1 MNLNFRKTALLAGI
15 CSVFSLGYAPQL
27 FAVSSTDTVEAV
39 QQTKKITGVV
49 SDAMG
54 PIIGAN
60 VLEKGTTNGVI
71 TDVDGNYSIMVTKS
85 PASLQFSYIGM
96 KTVEKEFT
104 AATRFDLKM
113 ESSAEMVDEVVVVAY
128 GVRKKGTTTGS
139 MSVVKDKIMET
150 VPTPSFDQALQ
161 GQASG
166 LQVLSNSGEPGAVAN
181 FKIRG
186 INSINAGTEP
196 LFILDG
202 VAVSSEDFS
211 AINPS
216 DIESVSVLKDASS
229 TSIYGARA
237 ANGVIVITTK
247 RGRVGDNGKISVRA
261 QYGVS
266 SLAYGKWDVMNTTER
281 LNYEEEIGLRKA
293 GSYDRELLERTNID
307 WRDVVYNDA
316 ASFYSTEIQ
325 TSGATQGGFNYFISG
340 NIFSQDGIAVG
351 SSYDRYTFRANL
363 EAKINNWFK
372 VGSNATFAY
381 EKISEAQE
389 GEYTTSTPISA
400 SRLMLPYWNPY
411 KEDGSW
417 ASAADGSWTGSNVN
431 PMEWQTTNWNDTNKW
446 KVIATAFAELRPLPG
461 LTLRTLGGIDFL
473 DMRSNNETS
482 PDFVGNQ
489 GEGAIGRGFSRATNL
504 TWTNTISYLFDI
516 KDDHHFNVLLGQE
529 AVDNQSDAFSV
540 IGRGQ
545 TNSYLVNLSAATR
558 ADIPTDSRSGSTYLS
573 FFSRAE
579 YNYLGKYFVD
589 LSARRDASSR
599 FGTNSRWANFW
610 SVGTMWNAKAESFLE
625 NVSWLDNAQLLASIG
640 TSGNSS
646 IPDYDH
652 LALVAGGPIYGL
664 EGQVL
669 PGLAPY
675 SKGNEDL
682 TWEKT
687 TILNITMKLGFLNRF
702 NLTAEFYNKYTSD
715 MLMAVPVSV
724 VGGYSTRWSNM
735 GAMVNR
741 GVDLDLN
748 VNVLKFKDFLWT
760 VSANASYNKNE
771 IKELYEGRDEY
782 ELSTTGL
789 FLKKGHSFGEFY
801 TNRFAGVNPANGDAL
816 WYDKNGNLTNECLD
830 EDKVLVGKSYIAPWQ
845 GGFGTSLSWKG
856 LTVSTQFSWVADR
869 WMMNNDRYFNES
881 NGTFVNYNQSK
892 KMLYDRWK
900 KPGDVATVPRYGIA
914 AQLDSRFLEDAS
926 FLRWKNL
933 MVSYTLPANLLAP
946 LKVVENIRVYA
957 QGQNLLTFTKF
968 QGMDPE
974 SSMNIYAAQY
984 PMSRQFSIG
993 LEIGF

>member
-1 MNLNFRKTALLAGI
+1 MRKSILWFVLLTLFEIPYVLAQNGFRVTGQIISADDNQPVIG
-15 CSVFSLGYAPQL
+15 
-27 FAVSSTDTVEAV
+27 VS
-39 QQTKKITGVV
+39 
-49 SDAMG
+49 
-54 PIIGAN
+54 II
-60 VLEKGTTNGVI
+60 EKGTTNGVI

-85 PASLQFSYIGM
+85 PTSLQFSYIGM

-139 MSVVKDKIMET
+139 MSVVKDKIMEA

-166 LQVLSNSGEPGAVAN
+166 LQVLSSSGEPGAVAN

-247 RGRVGDNGKISVRA
+247 RGRVGDNGKIAVRA

-545 TNSYLVNLSAATR
+545 TNSYLVNLSAATL

-573 FFSRAE
+573 FFGRAE

>member
-1 MNLNFRKTALLAGI
+1 MRKSILWFVLLTLFEIPYVLAQNGFRVTGQIISADDNQPVIG
-15 CSVFSLGYAPQL
+15 
-27 FAVSSTDTVEAV
+27 VS
-39 QQTKKITGVV
+39 
-49 SDAMG
+49 
-54 PIIGAN
+54 II
-60 VLEKGTTNGVI
+60 EKGTTNGVI

-85 PASLQFSYIGM
+85 PTSLQFSYIGM

-139 MSVVKDKIMET
+139 MSVVKDKIMEA

-166 LQVLSNSGEPGAVAN
+166 LQVLSSSGEPGAVAN

-247 RGRVGDNGKISVRA
+247 RGRVGDNGKIAVRA

-573 FFSRAE
+573 FFGRAE

-652 LALVAGGPIYGL
+652 LALVAGGPIYRL

>member
-1 MNLNFRKTALLAGI
+1 MRKSILWFVLLTLFEIPYVLAQNGFRVTGQIISADDNQPVIG
-15 CSVFSLGYAPQL
+15 
-27 FAVSSTDTVEAV
+27 VS
-39 QQTKKITGVV
+39 
-49 SDAMG
+49 
-54 PIIGAN
+54 II
-60 VLEKGTTNGVI
+60 EKGTTNGVI

-85 PASLQFSYIGM
+85 PTSLQFSYIGM

-139 MSVVKDKIMET
+139 MSVVKDKIMEA

-166 LQVLSNSGEPGAVAN
+166 LQVLSSSGEPGAVAN

-247 RGRVGDNGKISVRA
+247 RGRVGDNGKIAVRA

-573 FFSRAE
+573 FFGRAE

-589 LSARRDASSR
+589 LSARRVAASR

>member
-1 MNLNFRKTALLAGI
+1 
-15 CSVFSLGYAPQL
+15 
-27 FAVSSTDTVEAV
+27 
-39 QQTKKITGVV
+39 
-49 SDAMG
+49 
-54 PIIGAN
+54 
-60 VLEKGTTNGVI
+60 
-71 TDVDGNYSIMVTKS
+71 
-85 PASLQFSYIGM
+85 
-96 KTVEKEFT
+96 
-104 AATRFDLKM
+104 
-113 ESSAEMVDEVVVVAY
+113 MVDEVVVVAY

-139 MSVVKDKIMET
+139 MSVVKDKIMEA

-166 LQVLSNSGEPGAVAN
+166 LQVLSSSGEPGAVAN

-247 RGRVGDNGKISVRA
+247 RGRVGDNGKIAVRA

-529 AVDNQSDAFSV
+529 AVNNQSDAFSV

-573 FFSRAE
+573 FFGRAE

>member
-1 MNLNFRKTALLAGI
+1 MRKSIFWFVLLTLFEIPYVLAQNGFRVTGQIISADDNQPVIG
-15 CSVFSLGYAPQL
+15 
-27 FAVSSTDTVEAV
+27 VS
-39 QQTKKITGVV
+39 
-49 SDAMG
+49 
-54 PIIGAN
+54 II
-60 VLEKGTTNGVI
+60 EKGTTNGVI

-139 MSVVKDKIMET
+139 MSVVKDKIMEA

-166 LQVLSNSGEPGAVAN
+166 LQVLSSSGEPGAVAN

-247 RGRVGDNGKISVRA
+247 RGRVGDNGKIAVRA

-573 FFSRAE
+573 FFGRAE

-625 NVSWLDNAQLLASIG
+625 NVSWLDNAQVLASIG

-933 MVSYTLPANLLAP
+933 MVSYTLPANLLAL

>member
-1 MNLNFRKTALLAGI
+1 MTGQIISADDNQPVIG
-15 CSVFSLGYAPQL
+15 
-27 FAVSSTDTVEAV
+27 VS
-39 QQTKKITGVV
+39 
-49 SDAMG
+49 
-54 PIIGAN
+54 II
-60 VLEKGTTNGVI
+60 EKGTTNGVI

-139 MSVVKDKIMET
+139 MSVVKDKIMEA

-166 LQVLSNSGEPGAVAN
+166 LQVLSSSGEPGAVAN

-216 DIESVSVLKDASS
+216 DIKSVSVLKDASS

-247 RGRVGDNGKISVRA
+247 RGRVGDNGKIAVRA

-573 FFSRAE
+573 FFGRAE

-625 NVSWLDNAQLLASIG
+625 NVSWLDNAQVLASIG

>member
-1 MNLNFRKTALLAGI
+1 MRKSILWFVLLTLFEIPYVLAQNGFRVTGQIISADDNQPVIG
-15 CSVFSLGYAPQL
+15 
-27 FAVSSTDTVEAV
+27 VS
-39 QQTKKITGVV
+39 
-49 SDAMG
+49 
-54 PIIGAN
+54 II
-60 VLEKGTTNGVI
+60 EKGTTNGVI

-85 PASLQFSYIGM
+85 PTSLQFSYIGM

-139 MSVVKDKIMET
+139 MSVVKDKIMEA

-166 LQVLSNSGEPGAVAN
+166 LQVLSSSGEPGAVAN

-247 RGRVGDNGKISVRA
+247 RGRVGDNGKIAVLA

-573 FFSRAE
+573 FFGRAE

>member
-1 MNLNFRKTALLAGI
+1 MRKSILWFVLLTLFEIPYVLAQNGFRVTGQIISADDNQPVIG
-15 CSVFSLGYAPQL
+15 
-27 FAVSSTDTVEAV
+27 VS
-39 QQTKKITGVV
+39 
-49 SDAMG
+49 
-54 PIIGAN
+54 II
-60 VLEKGTTNGVI
+60 EKGTTNGVI

-85 PASLQFSYIGM
+85 PTSLQFSYIGM

-139 MSVVKDKIMET
+139 MSVVKDKIMEA

-166 LQVLSNSGEPGAVAN
+166 LQVLSSSGEPGAVAN

-247 RGRVGDNGKISVRA
+247 RGRVGDNGKIAVRA

-431 PMEWQTTNWNDTNKW
+431 PMKWQTTNWNDTNKW

-573 FFSRAE
+573 FFGRAE

>member
-1 MNLNFRKTALLAGI
+1 MRKSILWFVLLTLFEIPYVLAQNGFRVTGQIISADDNQPVIG
-15 CSVFSLGYAPQL
+15 
-27 FAVSSTDTVEAV
+27 VS
-39 QQTKKITGVV
+39 
-49 SDAMG
+49 
-54 PIIGAN
+54 II
-60 VLEKGTTNGVI
+60 EKGTTNGVI

-139 MSVVKDKIMET
+139 MSVVKDKIMEA

-166 LQVLSNSGEPGAVAN
+166 LQVLSSSGEPGAVAN

-247 RGRVGDNGKISVRA
+247 RGRVGDNGKIAVRA

-417 ASAADGSWTGSNVN
+417 ASAADGSWTSSNVN

-529 AVDNQSDAFSV
+529 AVNNQSDAFSV

-573 FFSRAE
+573 FFGRAE

>member
-1 MNLNFRKTALLAGI
+1 MRKSILWFVLLTLFEIPYVLAQNGFRVTGQIISADDNQPVIG
-15 CSVFSLGYAPQL
+15 
-27 FAVSSTDTVEAV
+27 VS
-39 QQTKKITGVV
+39 
-49 SDAMG
+49 
-54 PIIGAN
+54 II
-60 VLEKGTTNGVI
+60 EKGTTNGVI

-669 PGLAPY
+669 PGL
-675 SKGNEDL
+675 
-682 TWEKT
+682 
-687 TILNITMKLGFLNRF
+687 
-702 NLTAEFYNKYTSD
+702 
-715 MLMAVPVSV
+715 VPVSV

>member
-1 MNLNFRKTALLAGI
+1 MRKSILWFVLLTLFEIPYVLAQNGFRVTGQIISADDNQPVIG
-15 CSVFSLGYAPQL
+15 
-27 FAVSSTDTVEAV
+27 VS
-39 QQTKKITGVV
+39 
-49 SDAMG
+49 
-54 PIIGAN
+54 II
-60 VLEKGTTNGVI
+60 EKGTTNGVI

-85 PASLQFSYIGM
+85 PTSLQFSYIGM

-139 MSVVKDKIMET
+139 MSVVKDKIMEA

-166 LQVLSNSGEPGAVAN
+166 LQVLSSSGEPGAVAN

-247 RGRVGDNGKISVRA
+247 RGRVGDNGKIAVRA

-482 PDFVGNQ
+482 PDFVDNQ

-573 FFSRAE
+573 FFGRAE

>member
-1 MNLNFRKTALLAGI
+1 MLAQNGFRVTGQIISADDNQPVIG
-15 CSVFSLGYAPQL
+15 
-27 FAVSSTDTVEAV
+27 VS
-39 QQTKKITGVV
+39 
-49 SDAMG
+49 
-54 PIIGAN
+54 II
-60 VLEKGTTNGVI
+60 EKGTTNGVI

-85 PASLQFSYIGM
+85 PTSLQFSYIGM

-139 MSVVKDKIMET
+139 MSVVKDKIMEA

-166 LQVLSNSGEPGAVAN
+166 LQVLSSSGEPGAVAN

-202 VAVSSEDFS
+202 VAVSSEAFS

-247 RGRVGDNGKISVRA
+247 RGRVGDNGKIAVRA

-573 FFSRAE
+573 FFGRAE

>member
-1 MNLNFRKTALLAGI
+1 MRKSILWFVLLTLFEIPYVLAQNGFRVTGQIISADDNQPVIG
-15 CSVFSLGYAPQL
+15 
-27 FAVSSTDTVEAV
+27 VS
-39 QQTKKITGVV
+39 
-49 SDAMG
+49 
-54 PIIGAN
+54 II
-60 VLEKGTTNGVI
+60 EKGTTNGVI

-85 PASLQFSYIGM
+85 PTSLQFSYIGM

-139 MSVVKDKIMET
+139 MSVVKDKIMEA

-166 LQVLSNSGEPGAVAN
+166 LQVLSSSGEPGAVAN

-247 RGRVGDNGKISVRA
+247 RGRVGDNGKIAVRA

-573 FFSRAE
+573 FFGRAE

-625 NVSWLDNAQLLASIG
+625 NVSWLDNAQVLASIG

>member
-1 MNLNFRKTALLAGI
+1 MRKSILWFVLLTLFEIPYVLAQNGFRVTGQIISADDNQPVIG
-15 CSVFSLGYAPQL
+15 
-27 FAVSSTDTVEAV
+27 VS
-39 QQTKKITGVV
+39 
-49 SDAMG
+49 
-54 PIIGAN
+54 II
-60 VLEKGTTNGVI
+60 EKGTTNGVI

-85 PASLQFSYIGM
+85 PTSLQFSHIGM

-139 MSVVKDKIMET
+139 MSVVKDKIMEA

-166 LQVLSNSGEPGAVAN
+166 LQVLSSSGEPGAVAN

-247 RGRVGDNGKISVRA
+247 RGRVGDNGKIAVRA

-573 FFSRAE
+573 FFGRAE

-724 VGGYSTRWSNM
+724 VGGYSTRWSNI

>member
-1 MNLNFRKTALLAGI
+1 MRKSIFWFVLLTLFEIPYVLAQNGFRVTGQIISADDNQPVIG
-15 CSVFSLGYAPQL
+15 
-27 FAVSSTDTVEAV
+27 VS
-39 QQTKKITGVV
+39 
-49 SDAMG
+49 
-54 PIIGAN
+54 II
-60 VLEKGTTNGVI
+60 EKGTTNGVI

-85 PASLQFSYIGM
+85 PTSLQFSYIGM

-139 MSVVKDKIMET
+139 MSVVKDKIMEA

-166 LQVLSNSGEPGAVAN
+166 LQVLSSSGEPGAVAN

-247 RGRVGDNGKISVRA
+247 RGRVGDNGKIAVRA

-573 FFSRAE
+573 FFGRAE

-801 TNRFAGVNPANGDAL
+801 TNRFAGINPANGDAL

>member
-1 MNLNFRKTALLAGI
+1 MRKSILWFVLLTLFEIPYVLAQNGFRVTGQIISADDNQPVIG
-15 CSVFSLGYAPQL
+15 
-27 FAVSSTDTVEAV
+27 VS
-39 QQTKKITGVV
+39 
-49 SDAMG
+49 
-54 PIIGAN
+54 II
-60 VLEKGTTNGVI
+60 EKGTTNGVI

-85 PASLQFSYIGM
+85 PTSLQFSYIGM

-139 MSVVKDKIMET
+139 MSVVKDKIMEA

-166 LQVLSNSGEPGAVAN
+166 LQVLSSSGEPGAVAN

-247 RGRVGDNGKISVRA
+247 RGRVGDNGKIAVRA

-573 FFSRAE
+573 FFGRAE

-946 LKVVENIRVYA
+946 LKEVENIRVYA

>member
-1 MNLNFRKTALLAGI
+1 MRKSILWFVLLTLFEIPYVLAQNGFRVTGQIISADDNQPVIG
-15 CSVFSLGYAPQL
+15 
-27 FAVSSTDTVEAV
+27 VS
-39 QQTKKITGVV
+39 
-49 SDAMG
+49 
-54 PIIGAN
+54 II
-60 VLEKGTTNGVI
+60 EKGTTNGVI

-85 PASLQFSYIGM
+85 PTSLQFSYIGM

-139 MSVVKDKIMET
+139 MSVVKDKIMEA

-166 LQVLSNSGEPGAVAN
+166 LQVLSSSGEPGAVAN

-247 RGRVGDNGKISVRA
+247 RGRVGDNGKIAVRA

-573 FFSRAE
+573 FFGRAE

-724 VGGYSTRWSNM
+724 VSGYSTRWSNM

>member
-1 MNLNFRKTALLAGI
+1 MRKSILWFVLLTLFEIPYVLAQNGFRVTGQIISADDNQPVIG
-15 CSVFSLGYAPQL
+15 
-27 FAVSSTDTVEAV
+27 VS
-39 QQTKKITGVV
+39 
-49 SDAMG
+49 
-54 PIIGAN
+54 II
-60 VLEKGTTNGVI
+60 EKGTTNGVI

-139 MSVVKDKIMET
+139 MSVVKDKIMEA

-166 LQVLSNSGEPGAVAN
+166 LQVLSSSGEPGAVAN

-247 RGRVGDNGKISVRA
+247 RGRVGDNGKIAVRA

-573 FFSRAE
+573 FFGRAE

-625 NVSWLDNAQLLASIG
+625 NVSWLDNAQVLASIG

-830 EDKVLVGKSYIAPWQ
+830 EDKVLVGKSHIAPWQ

>member
-1 MNLNFRKTALLAGI
+1 MRKSILWFVLLTLFEIPYVLAQNGFRVTGQIISADDNQPVIG
-15 CSVFSLGYAPQL
+15 
-27 FAVSSTDTVEAV
+27 VS
-39 QQTKKITGVV
+39 
-49 SDAMG
+49 
-54 PIIGAN
+54 II
-60 VLEKGTTNGVI
+60 EKGTTNGVI

-139 MSVVKDKIMET
+139 MSVVKDKIMEA

-166 LQVLSNSGEPGAVAN
+166 LQVLSSSGEPGAVAN

-247 RGRVGDNGKISVRA
+247 RGRVGDNGKIAVRA

-529 AVDNQSDAFSV
+529 AVNNQSDAFSV

-573 FFSRAE
+573 FFGRAE

-702 NLTAEFYNKYTSD
+702 NLTAEFYNKYTAD

>member
-1 MNLNFRKTALLAGI
+1 MRKSILWFVLLTLFEIPYVLAQNGFRVTGQIISADDNHPVIG
-15 CSVFSLGYAPQL
+15 
-27 FAVSSTDTVEAV
+27 VS
-39 QQTKKITGVV
+39 
-49 SDAMG
+49 
-54 PIIGAN
+54 II
-60 VLEKGTTNGVI
+60 EKGTTNGVI

-85 PASLQFSYIGM
+85 PTSLQFSYIGM

-139 MSVVKDKIMET
+139 MSVVKDKIMEA

-166 LQVLSNSGEPGAVAN
+166 LQVLSSSGEPGAVAN

-247 RGRVGDNGKISVRA
+247 RGRVGDNGKIAVRA

-573 FFSRAE
+573 FFGRAE

>member
-1 MNLNFRKTALLAGI
+1 MRKSILWFVLLTLFEIPYVLAQNGFRVTGQIISADDNQPVIG
-15 CSVFSLGYAPQL
+15 
-27 FAVSSTDTVEAV
+27 VS
-39 QQTKKITGVV
+39 
-49 SDAMG
+49 
-54 PIIGAN
+54 II
-60 VLEKGTTNGVI
+60 EKGTTNGVI

-139 MSVVKDKIMET
+139 MSVVKDKIMEA

-166 LQVLSNSGEPGAVAN
+166 LQVLSSSGEPGAVAN

-247 RGRVGDNGKISVRA
+247 RGRVGDNGKIAVRA

-573 FFSRAE
+573 FFGRAE

-625 NVSWLDNAQLLASIG
+625 NVSWLDNAQVLASIG

>member
-1 MNLNFRKTALLAGI
+1 MRKSILWFVLLTLFEIPYVLAQNGFRVTGQIISADDNQPVIG
-15 CSVFSLGYAPQL
+15 
-27 FAVSSTDTVEAV
+27 VS
-39 QQTKKITGVV
+39 
-49 SDAMG
+49 
-54 PIIGAN
+54 II
-60 VLEKGTTNGVI
+60 EKRTTNGVI

-139 MSVVKDKIMET
+139 MSVVKDKIMEA

-166 LQVLSNSGEPGAVAN
+166 LQVLSSSGEPGAVAN

-247 RGRVGDNGKISVRA
+247 RGRVGDNGKIAVRA

-573 FFSRAE
+573 FFGRAE

>member
-1 MNLNFRKTALLAGI
+1 MRKSILWFVLLTLFEIPYVLAQNGFRVTGQIISADDNQPVIG
-15 CSVFSLGYAPQL
+15 
-27 FAVSSTDTVEAV
+27 VS
-39 QQTKKITGVV
+39 
-49 SDAMG
+49 
-54 PIIGAN
+54 II
-60 VLEKGTTNGVI
+60 EKGTTNGVI

-85 PASLQFSYIGM
+85 PTSLQFSYIGM

-139 MSVVKDKIMET
+139 MSVVKDKIMEA

-166 LQVLSNSGEPGAVAN
+166 LQVLSSSGEPGAVAN

-247 RGRVGDNGKISVRA
+247 RGRVGDNGKIAVRA

-545 TNSYLVNLSAATR
+545 TNSYLVNLSAAIR

-573 FFSRAE
+573 FFGRAE

>member
-1 MNLNFRKTALLAGI
+1 MRKSILWFVLLTLFEIPYVLAQNGFRVTGQIISADDNQPVIG
-15 CSVFSLGYAPQL
+15 
-27 FAVSSTDTVEAV
+27 VS
-39 QQTKKITGVV
+39 
-49 SDAMG
+49 
-54 PIIGAN
+54 II
-60 VLEKGTTNGVI
+60 EKGTTNGVI

-85 PASLQFSYIGM
+85 PTSLQFSYIGM

-139 MSVVKDKIMET
+139 MSVVKDKIMEA

-166 LQVLSNSGEPGAVAN
+166 LQVLSSSGEPGAVAN

-247 RGRVGDNGKISVRA
+247 RGRVGDNGKIAVRA

-266 SLAYGKWDVMNTTER
+266 SIAYCKWDVMNTTER

-573 FFSRAE
+573 FFGRAE

-625 NVSWLDNAQLLASIG
+625 NVSWMDNAQLLASIG

>member
-1 MNLNFRKTALLAGI
+1 
-15 CSVFSLGYAPQL
+15 
-27 FAVSSTDTVEAV
+27 
-39 QQTKKITGVV
+39 
-49 SDAMG
+49 
-54 PIIGAN
+54 
-60 VLEKGTTNGVI
+60 
-71 TDVDGNYSIMVTKS
+71 
-85 PASLQFSYIGM
+85 
-96 KTVEKEFT
+96 
-104 AATRFDLKM
+104 M

-139 MSVVKDKIMET
+139 MSVVKDKIMEA

-166 LQVLSNSGEPGAVAN
+166 LQVLSSSGEPGAVAN

-247 RGRVGDNGKISVRA
+247 RGRVGDNGKIAVRA

-529 AVDNQSDAFSV
+529 AVNNQSDAFSV

-573 FFSRAE
+573 FFGRAE

>member
-1 MNLNFRKTALLAGI
+1 MRKSILWFVLLTLFEIPYVLAQNGFRVTGQIISADDNQPVIG
-15 CSVFSLGYAPQL
+15 
-27 FAVSSTDTVEAV
+27 VS
-39 QQTKKITGVV
+39 
-49 SDAMG
+49 
-54 PIIGAN
+54 II
-60 VLEKGTTNGVI
+60 EKGTTNGVI

-139 MSVVKDKIMET
+139 MSVVKDKIMEA

-166 LQVLSNSGEPGAVAN
+166 LQVLSSSGEPGAVAN

-247 RGRVGDNGKISVRA
+247 RGRVGDNGKIAVRA

-389 GEYTTSTPISA
+389 GEYTNSTPISA

-573 FFSRAE
+573 FFGRAE

>member
-1 MNLNFRKTALLAGI
+1 MHF
-15 CSVFSLGYAPQL
+15 
-27 FAVSSTDTVEAV
+27 DTP
-39 QQTKKITGVV
+39 
-49 SDAMG
+49 S
-54 PIIGAN
+54 
-60 VLEKGTTNGVI
+60 
-71 TDVDGNYSIMVTKS
+71 
-85 PASLQFSYIGM
+85 
-96 KTVEKEFT
+96 EKEFT

-139 MSVVKDKIMET
+139 MSVVKDKIMEA

-166 LQVLSNSGEPGAVAN
+166 LQVLSSSGEPGAVAN

-247 RGRVGDNGKISVRA
+247 RGRVGDNGKIAVRA

-573 FFSRAE
+573 FFGRAE

>member
-1 MNLNFRKTALLAGI
+1 MYFLTLFEIPYVLAQNGFRVTGQIISADDNQPVIG
-15 CSVFSLGYAPQL
+15 
-27 FAVSSTDTVEAV
+27 VS
-39 QQTKKITGVV
+39 
-49 SDAMG
+49 
-54 PIIGAN
+54 II
-60 VLEKGTTNGVI
+60 EKGTTNGVI

-139 MSVVKDKIMET
+139 MSVVKDKIMEA

-166 LQVLSNSGEPGAVAN
+166 LQVLSSSGEPGAVAN

-247 RGRVGDNGKISVRA
+247 RGRVGDNGKIAVRA

-573 FFSRAE
+573 FFGRAE

>member
-1 MNLNFRKTALLAGI
+1 MRKSIFWFVLLTLFEIPYVLAQNGFRVTGQIISADDNQPVIG
-15 CSVFSLGYAPQL
+15 
-27 FAVSSTDTVEAV
+27 VS
-39 QQTKKITGVV
+39 
-49 SDAMG
+49 
-54 PIIGAN
+54 II
-60 VLEKGTTNGVI
+60 EKGTTNGVI

-85 PASLQFSYIGM
+85 PTSLQFSYIGM

-139 MSVVKDKIMET
+139 MSVVKDKIMEA

-166 LQVLSNSGEPGAVAN
+166 LQVLSSSGEPGAVAN

-247 RGRVGDNGKISVRA
+247 RGRVGDNGKIAVRA

-573 FFSRAE
+573 FFGRAE

-993 LEIGF
+993 LEIGFNV

>member
-1 MNLNFRKTALLAGI
+1 M
-15 CSVFSLGYAPQL
+15 
-27 FAVSSTDTVEAV
+27 EA
-39 QQTKKITGVV
+39 
-49 SDAMG
+49 
-54 PIIGAN
+54 
-60 VLEKGTTNGVI
+60 
-71 TDVDGNYSIMVTKS
+71 
-85 PASLQFSYIGM
+85 
-96 KTVEKEFT
+96 
-104 AATRFDLKM
+104 
-113 ESSAEMVDEVVVVAY
+113 
-128 GVRKKGTTTGS
+128 
-139 MSVVKDKIMET
+139 

-166 LQVLSNSGEPGAVAN
+166 LQVLSSSGEPGAVAN

-247 RGRVGDNGKISVRA
+247 RGRVGDNGKIAVRA

-516 KDDHHFNVLLGQE
+516 KDDHHFNVLLGQG
-529 AVDNQSDAFSV
+529 AVNNQSDAFSV

-573 FFSRAE
+573 FFGRAE

>member
-1 MNLNFRKTALLAGI
+1 MRKSILWFVLLTLFEIPYVLAQNGFRVTGQIISADDNQPVIG
-15 CSVFSLGYAPQL
+15 
-27 FAVSSTDTVEAV
+27 VS
-39 QQTKKITGVV
+39 
-49 SDAMG
+49 
-54 PIIGAN
+54 II
-60 VLEKGTTNGVI
+60 EKGTTNGVI

-139 MSVVKDKIMET
+139 MSVVKDKIMEA

-166 LQVLSNSGEPGAVAN
+166 LQVLSSSGEPGAVAN

-247 RGRVGDNGKISVRA
+247 RGRVGDNGKIAVRA

-529 AVDNQSDAFSV
+529 AVNNQSDAFSV

-573 FFSRAE
+573 FFGRAE

-771 IKELYEGRDEY
+771 IKELYEGRDKY

>member
-1 MNLNFRKTALLAGI
+1 MRKSILWFVLLTLFEIPYVLAQNGFRVTGQIISADDNQPVIG
-15 CSVFSLGYAPQL
+15 
-27 FAVSSTDTVEAV
+27 VS
-39 QQTKKITGVV
+39 
-49 SDAMG
+49 
-54 PIIGAN
+54 II
-60 VLEKGTTNGVI
+60 EKGTTNGVI

-85 PASLQFSYIGM
+85 PTSLQFSYIGM

-139 MSVVKDKIMET
+139 MSVVKDKIMEA

-166 LQVLSNSGEPGAVAN
+166 LQVLSSSGEPGAVAN

-247 RGRVGDNGKISVRA
+247 RGRVGDNGKIAVRA

-446 KVIATAFAELRPLPG
+446 KVIATAFAELRPLPS

-573 FFSRAE
+573 FFGRAE

>member
-1 MNLNFRKTALLAGI
+1 MRKSILWFVLLTLFEIPYVLAQNGFRVTGQIISADDNQPVIG
-15 CSVFSLGYAPQL
+15 
-27 FAVSSTDTVEAV
+27 VSS
-39 QQTKKITGVV
+39 I
-49 SDAMG
+49 
-54 PIIGAN
+54 
-60 VLEKGTTNGVI
+60 EKGTTNGVI
-71 TDVDGNYSIMVTKS
+71 TDVDGKYSIMVTKS
-85 PASLQFSYIGM
+85 PTSLQFSYIGM

-139 MSVVKDKIMET
+139 MSVVKDKIMEA

-166 LQVLSNSGEPGAVAN
+166 LQVLSSSGEPGAVAN

-247 RGRVGDNGKISVRA
+247 RGRVGDNGKIAVRA

-573 FFSRAE
+573 FFGRAE

-926 FLRWKNL
+926 EKPDGFLYIARQ
-933 MVSYTLPANLLAP
+933 PACS
-946 LKVVENIRVYA
+946 V
-957 QGQNLLTFTKF
+957 
-968 QGMDPE
+968 E
-974 SSMNIYAAQY
+974 SS
-984 PMSRQFSIG
+984 
-993 LEIGF
+993 

>member
-1 MNLNFRKTALLAGI
+1 MRKSILWFVLLTLFEIPYVLAQNGFRVTGQIISADDNQPVIG
-15 CSVFSLGYAPQL
+15 
-27 FAVSSTDTVEAV
+27 VS
-39 QQTKKITGVV
+39 
-49 SDAMG
+49 
-54 PIIGAN
+54 II
-60 VLEKGTTNGVI
+60 EKGTTNGVI

-363 EAKINNWFK
+363 EAKIDNWFK

-431 PMEWQTTNWNDTNKW
+431 PIEWQTTNWNDTNKW

-845 GGFGTSLSWKG
+845 GSFGTSLSWKG

>member
-1 MNLNFRKTALLAGI
+1 MRKSILWFVLLTLFEIPYVLAQNGFRVTGQIISADDNQPVIG
-15 CSVFSLGYAPQL
+15 
-27 FAVSSTDTVEAV
+27 VS
-39 QQTKKITGVV
+39 
-49 SDAMG
+49 
-54 PIIGAN
+54 II
-60 VLEKGTTNGVI
+60 EKGTTNGVI

-85 PASLQFSYIGM
+85 PTSLQFSYIGM

-139 MSVVKDKIMET
+139 MSVVKDKIMEA

-166 LQVLSNSGEPGAVAN
+166 LQVLSSSGEPGAVAN

-247 RGRVGDNGKISVRA
+247 RGRVGDNGKIAVRA

-573 FFSRAE
+573 FFGRAE

-715 MLMAVPVSV
+715 MLMVVPVSV

>member
-1 MNLNFRKTALLAGI
+1 MRKSILWFVLLTLFEIPYVLAQNGFRVTGQIISADDNQPVIG
-15 CSVFSLGYAPQL
+15 
-27 FAVSSTDTVEAV
+27 VS
-39 QQTKKITGVV
+39 
-49 SDAMG
+49 
-54 PIIGAN
+54 II
-60 VLEKGTTNGVI
+60 EKGTTNGVI

-139 MSVVKDKIMET
+139 MSVVKDKIMEA

-166 LQVLSNSGEPGAVAN
+166 LQVLSSSGEPGAVAN

-247 RGRVGDNGKISVRA
+247 RGRVGDNGKIAVRA

-340 NIFSQDGIAVG
+340 NIFSQDGIVVG

-573 FFSRAE
+573 FFGRAE

>member
-1 MNLNFRKTALLAGI
+1 MRKSILWFVLLTLFEIPYVLAQNGFRVTGQIISADDNQPVIG
-15 CSVFSLGYAPQL
+15 
-27 FAVSSTDTVEAV
+27 VS
-39 QQTKKITGVV
+39 
-49 SDAMG
+49 
-54 PIIGAN
+54 II
-60 VLEKGTTNGVI
+60 EKGTTNGVI

-85 PASLQFSYIGM
+85 PTSLQFSYIGM

-139 MSVVKDKIMET
+139 MSVVKDKIMEA

-166 LQVLSNSGEPGAVAN
+166 LQVLSSSGEPGAVAN

-247 RGRVGDNGKISVRA
+247 RGRVGDNGKIAVRA

-573 FFSRAE
+573 FFGRAE

-675 SKGNEDL
+675 SKGDEDL